1 MQPDLVAEFAEA
13 YQQEVN
19 RQRAGADAARERA
32 VRELAQVERKLAG
45 LIKAIAGGLRA
56 PSLQQTLDDLERR
69 RAQLAHQLANGA
81 GSPAPAAP
89 EPSPGLPPQ
98 GERTRGGAARSG
110 ARWGSAH
117 HTARAD

>member
-45 LIKAIAGGLRA
+45 LVEAIAGGLRA
-56 PSLQQTLDDLERR
+56 PSLQQTLDDLEQR
-69 RAQLAHQLANGA
+69 RANLQDSSQ
-81 GSPAPAAP
+81 
-89 EPSPGLPPQ
+89 ERRLPCR
-98 GERTRGGAARSG
+98 GCTRTWPRSTAAR
-110 ARWGSAH
+110 
-117 HTARAD
+117 